1 MSQDDHTFLFADIA
15 GFTALTEAHGDEHAA
30 DAVEAF
36 CATADEMRGRYAAE
50 HVKSIGDAVLLRT
63 QDAGAA
69 VQMALG
75 IVDELA
81 GRHGVPLV
89 RAGMHTGPAVR
100 RGADWYGATVNL
112 ASRVTAAA
120 RAGEVLL
127 SETTAR
133 ALPGLEDVA
142 LEDRGLHRFRNVAV
156 PARVYLARRAGLRPR
171 VLPVD
176 PVCHMAVDPDQA
188 RRVEELGREVYVC
201 SQDCEERFR
210 ADPGAYDHIAGA

>member
-1 MSQDDHTFLFADIA
+1 MAPDDHTFLFADIA
-15 GFTALTEAHGDEHAA
+15 GFTALTEAHGDEFAA

-36 CATADEMRGRYAAE
+36 CATAEELRSANAAE

-63 QDAGAA
+63 PSPGAA

-100 RGADWYGATVNL
+100 RGADWFGATVNL

-127 SETTAR
+127 SDATAR
-133 ALPGLEDVA
+133 ALPELEDVK
-142 LEDRGLHRFRNVAV
+142 LEDRGLQRFRNVAAPV
-156 PARVYLARRAGLRPR
+156 RLHLARRAGARPP

-176 PVCHMAVDPDQA
+176 PVCHMAVDPQRA
-188 RRVEELGREVYVC
+188 RRVDELGREVYVC
-201 SQDCEERFR
+201 SQECEDRFR